1 MLRVLDIL
9 KFINLEFPIIFS
21 FIYFLLKFNFNDL
34 RIQVMLSGLADT
46 WPARHKWTTDQLLLN
61 YGDVAFKIS
70 QRGARKISMKF
81 KDYVSYMKVQHD
93 EDPLYIFDE
102 KVLFVRPPCTISFP
116 ISCSAVF
123 ESMQVLLTFFFTI
136 NSVW

>member
-1 MLRVLDIL
+1 
-9 KFINLEFPIIFS
+9 
-21 FIYFLLKFNFNDL
+21 
-34 RIQVMLSGLADT
+34 MLSGLADT

-70 QRGARKISMKF
+70 QRGARKVSMKF

-102 KVLFVRPPCTISFP
+102 KVLLLRYLCFIMRRSTSLHYFL
-116 ISCSAVF
+116 SYFLFCS
-123 ESMQVLLTFFFTI
+123 I
-136 NSVW
+136 